1 MVMKVY
7 NWIDFALNKLY
18 ASRCHLCGDQGAPG
32 RDLCPDCKK
41 DLSLNR
47 HCCKV
52 CAIPLPHAA
61 PANTL
66 CGSCGH
72 RQPNFEQCLAALVY
86 DQEAGQLVSGLKF
99 RNQLGN
105 ARLLGDLLCDY
116 LAARIDEKP
125 DFILPVPLHRSRLK
139 TRGYNQALEIARP
152 VGRRFGIPLRPKVCV
167 RNRATEAQADLDKG
181 DRGKNIRG
189 AFSVKKQVTGCR
201 IVLLDDVVT
210 TGNTVSELTRVLRQ
224 AGAARVDVW
233 AVARTP

>member
-1 MVMKVY
+1 MKVY
-7 NWIDFALNKLY
+7 NWIDFVLNRLY
-18 ASRCHLCGDQGAPG
+18 ASRCRLCGDQGANG

-41 DLSLNR
+41 DLSHNR
-47 HCCKV
+47 HCCRI
-52 CAIPLPHAA
+52 CAIPLPPAA
-61 PANTL
+61 PENTL
-66 CGSCGH
+66 CGSCSQQHPG
-72 RQPNFEQCLAALVY
+72 FEQCLAALVY
-86 DQEAGQLVSGLKF
+86 DQETGQLVSGLKF

-105 ARLLGDLLCDY
+105 SRLLGDLLCDY
-116 LAARIDEKP
+116 LEGKIFEKP

-167 RNRATEAQADLDKG
+167 RNRATEAQADLDKD

-189 AFSVKKQVTGCR
+189 AFSVKKQVTGCW

-210 TGNTVSELTRVLRQ
+210 TGNTVSELTLVLRQ

>member
-7 NWIDFALNKLY
+7 NWIDFALNRLY
-18 ASRCHLCGDQGAPG
+18 ASRCRLCGDQGANG

-41 DLSLNR
+41 DLSHNQ
-47 HCCKV
+47 HCCRV
-52 CAIPLPHAA
+52 CAIPLPPAA
-61 PANTL
+61 PENSL
-66 CGSCGH
+66 CGSCSQQHPG
-72 RQPNFEQCLAALVY
+72 FEQCLAALVY
-86 DQEAGQLVSGLKF
+86 DQEVGQLVSGLKF

-105 ARLLGDLLCDY
+105 ARLLGDLLCGY
-116 LAARIDEKP
+116 LEGKIFEKP

-152 VGRRFGIPLRPKVCV
+152 VGRRFGIPLRPKVCA

-189 AFSVKKQVTGCR
+189 AFSVKKQVSGRR

>member
-1 MVMKVY
+1 MKVY

-18 ASRCHLCGDQGAPG
+18 ASRCRLCGDQGAPG
-32 RDLCPDCKK
+32 RDLCPDCKD
-41 DLSLNR
+41 DLSFNR
-47 HCCKV
+47 HGCRV
-52 CAIPLPHAA
+52 CAIPLPPAA
-61 PANTL
+61 PENTL

-105 ARLLGDLLCDY
+105 ARLLGNLLCNY
-116 LAARIDEKP
+116 LETRIDEKP

-167 RNRATEAQADLDKG
+167 RNRATEAQVDLDKG

-189 AFSVKKQVTGCR
+189 AFSVKKPVTGCR